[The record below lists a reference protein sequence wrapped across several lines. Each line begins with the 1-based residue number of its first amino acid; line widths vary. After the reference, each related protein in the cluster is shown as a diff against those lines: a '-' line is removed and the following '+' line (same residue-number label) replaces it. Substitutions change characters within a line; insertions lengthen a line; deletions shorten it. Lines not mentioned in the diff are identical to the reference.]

1 LIVGAIK
8 SRAVLYDAHNHL
20 QFEELTPHL
29 DPIARDLTAINLGGA
44 VVNGTHPTDWDDVV
58 ALAERFPWVT
68 PSFGIHPWDVAV
80 RPADW
85 QLRFIH
91 YLETHLNAHV
101 GEIGLDRWILEPGRD
116 KDPLL
121 EGVPPAPIEEQ
132 MEVCAWQLRWAADH
146 NRAATLHCVRAWGP
160 LLEVLKSTP
169 TPERG
174 FLLHAYGG
182 SPEQVAEFTR
192 LGAYFSYNTSLID
205 PRKTR
210 QRNAFK
216 VVPTDRLLV
225 ETDAPAFAPP
235 QPTYPLPGQKPG
247 AWGNHP
253 ANLAMAYADLA
264 NLRND
269 GPADLERS
277 VEQNFQRLFA

>member
-116 KDPLL
+116 KAPTARGRPPRPNRRA
-121 EGVPPAPIEEQ
+121 EGKSVPG
-132 MEVCAWQLRWAADH
+132 
-146 NRAATLHCVRAWGP
+146 NSVRP
-160 LLEVLKSTP
+160 P
-169 TPERG
+169 TT
-174 FLLHAYGG
+174 
-182 SPEQVAEFTR
+182 TR
-192 LGAYFSYNTSLID
+192 
-205 PRKTR
+205 
-210 QRNAFK
+210 
-216 VVPTDRLLV
+216 
-225 ETDAPAFAPP
+225 
-235 QPTYPLPGQKPG
+235 PLPSTASALGG
-247 AWGNHP
+247 RCWTA
-253 ANLAMAYADLA
+253 
-264 NLRND
+264 
-269 GPADLERS
+269 
-277 VEQNFQRLFA
+277 

>member
-1 LIVGAIK
+1 M
-8 SRAVLYDAHNHL
+8 LYDAHNHL

-29 DPIARDLTAINLGGA
+29 ETIAHDLAAINLGGA
-44 VVNGTHPTDWDDVV
+44 VVNGTHPNDWDDVV
-58 ALAERFPWVT
+58 ALAERFSWVT

-80 RPADW
+80 RPDDW

-91 YLETHLNAHV
+91 YLEAHPHAHV

-116 KDPLL
+116 NDPMLD
-121 EGVPPAPIEEQ
+121 GVPPAPIEEQ
-132 MEVCAWQLRWAADH
+132 MKVCAWQLRWAADH
-146 NRAATLHCVRAWGP
+146 NRAATIHCVRAWGP
-160 LLEVLKSTP
+160 LLEVLRSTP
-169 TPERG
+169 LPERG

-182 SPEQVAEFTR
+182 SPEQVAEFTK

-210 QRNAFK
+210 QRRAFQ

-225 ETDAPAFAPP
+225 ETDAPAFPP
-235 QPTYPLPGQKPG
+235 PDPIYTLPNQKPG
-247 AWGNHP
+247 TWQNHP

-264 NLRND
+264 RLR
-269 GPADLERS
+269 GEEPTSLEAN
-277 VEQNFQRLFA
+277 VAENFKRLIA